1 VKFRSLQPPSRFA
14 RETREATSPT
24 RGEVTNGVAL
34 HFISALTCGTIFL
47 ILASFALLP
56 VARGETPLAPAQAVI
71 ARHAMVVSQEKRA
84 THIGLEVLHKDGNAV
99 DAAVAV
105 GFALAVTHP
114 QAGNLGGG
122 GFMLIRRAD
131 GSASVIDYR
140 ETAPRA
146 ATRDMFLDERGE
158 YDPKKSRDSGLAVGV
173 PGTVAGLALALEKYG
188 SGKFTLADLIAPA
201 IALARDG
208 IAVED
213 ELADSL
219 PRAAPRL
226 ARFPASAKIFLQ
238 SNGAAL
244 APGEKLMQTDLARA
258 LETIAR
264 DGSRGFYEGP
274 IAQKIV
280 DSVREAGGILSRDD
294 LSDYQALERAPV
306 RGSYRGHEIV
316 SVPPP
321 SSGGVH
327 LIEMLNILETYPL
340 ASLGARS
347 PAALHLMIE
356 AMKRAYADRA
366 KFLGDS
372 DQVSVPVER
381 LISKS
386 HAASLRQ
393 TIDPEHATPALALR
407 PEASGA
413 HEGDHTTHFSVIDR
427 FGNAVS
433 NTYTLNFNYGLGLV
447 AEGTGILLN
456 NELDDFAAKPGAP
469 NAFGLVGGEANAPS
483 PGKRPLSSMTPT
495 IVIEDGKPRL
505 ITGSPG
511 GSRIITIVL
520 QVILGVLD
528 FHQDIAQAVSAPRVH
543 DQWLP
548 DVVAA
553 ESGFAEDTL
562 RQLEARGHR
571 LRVGGTWGA
580 ANSILIAPDAI
591 EGAADPRTRG
601 AAAEGE

>member
-1 VKFRSLQPPSRFA
+1 VKIRSLRPPARVARVA
-14 RETREATSPT
+14 RETTSPT
-24 RGEVTNGVAL
+24 RGEVTSRIANVSLLRGVVVLLAL
-34 HFISALTCGTIFL
+34 
-47 ILASFALLP
+47 FAL
-56 VARGETPLAPAQAVI
+56 VAVAHAEAPFPPAQAVV
-71 ARHAMVVSQEKRA
+71 AREAMVVSQEKRA
-84 THIGLEVLHKDGNAV
+84 THVGLEVLHNGGNAV

-131 GSASVIDYR
+131 GSATVIDYR

-158 YDPKKSRDSGLAVGV
+158 YDPRKSRDSGLAVGV

-188 SGKFTLADLIAPA
+188 SGKFTLAHLIAPA
-201 IALARDG
+201 ITLARDG
-208 IAVED
+208 IPVED
-213 ELADSL
+213 DLADSL

-226 ARFPASAKIFLQ
+226 ARYPASAKIFLQ
-238 SNGAAL
+238 PGGAAL
-244 APGEKLMQTDLARA
+244 APGASLVQADLARSLQA
-258 LETIAR
+258 IAR
-264 DGSRGFYEGP
+264 DGPRGFYEGP
-274 IAQKIV
+274 IAQKIL
-280 DSVREAGGILSRDD
+280 DAVRDAGGIMIRED
-294 LSDYQALERAPV
+294 LRDYQAVERTPV
-306 RGSYRGHEIV
+306 RGSYRGHEVI

-327 LIEMLNILETYPL
+327 LIEMLNILEGYPL
-340 ASLGARS
+340 GNLGARS
-347 PAALHLMIE
+347 SAVLHLMIE

-366 KFLGDS
+366 KFLGDA

-381 LISKS
+381 LISKPY
-386 HAASLRQ
+386 AASLRQ
-393 TIDPEHATPALALR
+393 SIDSERATPALAPQTGTSR
-407 PEASGA
+407 AQ
-413 HEGDHTTHFSVIDR
+413 EGDHTTHFSVIDR

-447 AEGTGILLN
+447 AEDTGILLN

-469 NAFGLVGGEANAPS
+469 NAFGLVGGEANAPG
-483 PGKRPLSSMTPT
+483 PGKRPLSSMSPT
-495 IVIEDGKPRL
+495 IVIENGKPRL

-520 QVILGVLD
+520 QVILDVVD
-528 FHQDIAQAVSAPRVH
+528 FGQTIAQAVSAPRVH

-553 ESGFAEDTL
+553 ESGFPEDPL
-562 RQLEARGHR
+562 RQLEARGHAVR
-571 LRVGGTWGA
+571 RGGTWGS
-580 ANSILIAPDAI
+580 ANSILIAPEAV

>member
-1 VKFRSLQPPSRFA
+1 LLSRALLPASRLA
-14 RETREATSPT
+14 RETRVATSPT
-24 RGEVTNGVAL
+24 RGEVTSGAGF
-34 HFISALTCGTIFL
+34 HSIGALTRGFVLLFVVC
-47 ILASFALLP
+47 FALLP
-56 VARGETPLAPAQAVI
+56 LARAEAPFAPAQAVV
-71 ARHAMVVSQEKRA
+71 AHHAMVVSQEKRA
-84 THIGLEVLHKDGNAV
+84 THIGLEVLQRGGNAV

-105 GFALAVTHP
+105 AFALAVTHP

-122 GFMLIRRAD
+122 GFMLIRLAD
-131 GSASVIDYR
+131 GTASAIDYR

-146 ATRDMFLDERGE
+146 ATRDMFLDHDGE

-188 SGKFTLADLIAPA
+188 SGKFALADLIAPA

-208 IAVED
+208 ILVED
-213 ELADSL
+213 DLADSL

-226 ARFPASAKIFLQ
+226 ARFPAAAKIFLK
-238 SNGAAL
+238 SDGAAL
-244 APGEKLMQTDLARA
+244 APGNRLVQADLARS

-264 DGSRGFYEGP
+264 EGPRGFYEGE

-280 DSVREAGGILSRDD
+280 DSARNAGGILGRED
-294 LSDYQALERAPV
+294 LHDYRAVERVPV
-306 RGSYRGHEIV
+306 RGSYRGHEVIC
-316 SVPPP
+316 VPPP

-327 LIEMLNILETYPL
+327 LIEMLNILEGYAL
-340 ASLGARS
+340 AGLGARS
-347 PAALHLMIE
+347 PAALHRMIE

-366 KFLGDS
+366 QFLGDA

-386 HAASLRQ
+386 HATDLRA
-393 TIDPEHATPALALR
+393 TIDPEHATPASALR
-407 PEASGA
+407 PKTPGA

-427 FGNAVS
+427 FGNAVA

-469 NAFGLVGGEANAPS
+469 NAFGLVGGEANAPG
-483 PGKRPLSSMTPT
+483 PGKRPLSSMAPT
-495 IVIEDGKPRL
+495 IVLQHGKPWL

-520 QVILGVLD
+520 QVILGVVD
-528 FHQDIAQAVSAPRVH
+528 FHETIAQAVSALRVH

-548 DVVAA
+548 EVVAA
-553 ESGFAEDTL
+553 ESGFSEATI
-562 RQLEARGHR
+562 RQLEALGHTVH
-571 LRVGGTWGA
+571 VGGAWGS
-580 ANSILIAPDAI
+580 ANSILIAPEAI
-591 EGAADPRTRG
+591 TGAADPRTHG